1 MNKRKPGTRLLL
13 LLLAALLAVAL
24 MGCKKTEP
32 AATEPA
38 ATAPAAAEKTV
49 TLHVTF
55 PDGAE
60 KDYSVTTGAE
70 MLGQALLDEGLVEGE
85 MQEYG
90 LFIQS
95 VDGVTAD
102 AGAGQYWV
110 FTKGGEWVTTG
121 ADMTPI
127 ADGDGFEFFIYQ

>member
-1 MNKRKPGTRLLL
+1 MNKRNLGTKLLL
-13 LLLAALLAVAL
+13 LLLAAALVLAMA
-24 MGCKKTEP
+24 GCKKTEP

-38 ATAPAAAEKTV
+38 AEEKTI

-55 PDGAE
+55 PDE
-60 KDYSVTTGAE
+60 TLKDYTVTTAAE
-70 MLGQALLDEGLVEGE
+70 MLGQALLDEGLVGGE
-85 MQEYG
+85 MEEYG
-90 LFIQS
+90 LFIES

-102 AGAGQYWV
+102 ASAGEYWV

-127 ADGDGFEFFIYQ
+127 ADGDAFEFFIYK